1 MQHPKLDKGSKKML
15 EAKEERKAKP
25 TYERLYGMNE
35 GKKRKKY
42 VEEQKG
48 IICIVHYSYRKE

>member
-1 MQHPKLDKGSKKML
+1 ML
-15 EAKEERKAKP
+15 ETKEDRKAKP

-42 VEEQKG
+42 EEEKKG
-48 IICIVHYSYRKE
+48 MIISYNFVLNRKE